1 MRLPGESVHT
11 PVVYEF
17 GTPYAAMVS
26 DLRRR
31 NERRYTANGILPML
45 MRDADIKKAPEQWPS
60 PLPVLP
66 PSSSSSAPL
75 AGLPAPSPAPLPLPH
90 FSLIVTFEQRVYD
103 SLLSSL
109 TQRLSWQQRLC
120 HVVNLHT
127 TDNTSEAT
135 VSAALVCEWVGWLVE
150 RGEEWEMHLDESIS
164 RFEAEFGR
172 QLLHST
178 WWY

>member
-1 MRLPGESVHT
+1 
-11 PVVYEF
+11 
-17 GTPYAAMVS
+17 MVA

-60 PLPVLP
+60 PLPVP
-66 PSSSSSAPL
+66 PASSSSSSAPL
-75 AGLPAPSPAPLPLPH
+75 PGLPAATPSPLPLPH

-109 TQRLSWQQRLC
+109 TQRMSWQQRIC

-135 VSAALVCEWVGWLVE
+135 VSAALVSEWIGWLVSS
-150 RGEEWEMHLDESIS
+150 GEDWELHLDSSIS
-164 RFEAEFGR
+164 RFETQFGR